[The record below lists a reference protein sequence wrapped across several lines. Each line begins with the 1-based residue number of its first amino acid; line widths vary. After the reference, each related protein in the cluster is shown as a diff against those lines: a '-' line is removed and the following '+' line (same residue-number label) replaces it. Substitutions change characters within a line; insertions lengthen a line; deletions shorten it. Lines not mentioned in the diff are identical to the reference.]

1 MSEKLAS
8 LPRRR
13 FAHLP
18 TPLEELSRL
27 RAALS
32 EMTDEGVPRLFIKR
46 DDCTGLAFGGNKTRK
61 LEFLIGEALAQGCD
75 TVITAG
81 AAQSNHARQTAAA
94 AAAAGLDCILL
105 LFDTVPYRGR
115 DYRRSGNLLLDD
127 LLGAQVMIEPADANP
142 AEVFERVMQDLAAK
156 GRKAYFVPVGG
167 SNATGTMGYVNAYL
181 ELSDQ
186 LAAQE
191 IEASHIVHASSSG
204 GTQAGLVVGQM
215 LRPGGPSVL
224 GINVYRDDTQAM
236 ANGIHALAVRTAEA
250 LEMEVPPNELVA
262 LEAGYLGEGY
272 GVPTEQMRRAVE
284 TVSRLEGVLLD
295 PVYSGKAMAGLI
307 GLILNGRMRAEDNVV
322 FLHTGG
328 APGLFAYG
336 EEFSER

>member
-1 MSEKLAS
+1 
-8 LPRRR
+8 
-13 FAHLP
+13 
-18 TPLEELSRL
+18 
-27 RAALS
+27 
-32 EMTDEGVPRLFIKR
+32 
-46 DDCTGLAFGGNKTRK
+46 
-61 LEFLIGEALAQGCD
+61 
-75 TVITAG
+75 
-81 AAQSNHARQTAAA
+81 
-94 AAAAGLDCILL
+94 
-105 LFDTVPYRGR
+105 
-115 DYRRSGNLLLDD
+115 
-127 LLGAQVMIEPADANP
+127 
-142 AEVFERVMQDLAAK
+142 
-156 GRKAYFVPVGG
+156 
-167 SNATGTMGYVNAYL
+167 
-181 ELSDQ
+181 
-186 LAAQE
+186 
-191 IEASHIVHASSSG
+191 
-204 GTQAGLVVGQM
+204 M